1 MTTNKQPKNTPITI
15 TDFVSDDDSTPAVQE
30 CWLSAAIAASY
41 QQPARPKNTPLT
53 ITDFVSDDDSTLAV
67 LESCSPRE
75 AASFLAGLSAA
86 IAASYQQPARPSD
99 TSVFERLSVPSLNLS
114 KAILVAAADLDKRW
128 RSDCI
133 AVANY
138 LTRRLGYIAIT
149 EEAAVIASQS

>member
-15 TDFVSDDDSTPAVQE
+15 TDFVSDDDSTLAVQE
-30 CWLSAAIAASY
+30 SW
-41 QQPARPKNTPLT
+41 
-53 ITDFVSDDDSTLAV
+53 
-67 LESCSPRE
+67 
-75 AASFLAGLSAA
+75 LSAA